1 MKEAKNAPVEN
12 MTKVMDTLET
22 SIAPKKVIQCN
33 ATTIPA
39 IANLKN
45 VCRLILSF
53 IFDILIKANIK
64 NPAISMRNQTNGIA
78 LIVMSLP
85 NIAVKPAIKTNKC
98 RCK

>member
-12 MTKVMDTLET
+12 ITKVMETLET

-39 IANLKN
+39 TANLKN
-45 VCRLILSF
+45 VCRLILSL
-53 IFDILIKANIK
+53 ILDILINANMSI
-64 NPAISMRNQTNGIA
+64 PASNMRNQTNGIA
-78 LIVMSLP
+78 LILISLP
-85 NIAVKPAIKTNKC
+85 NIAVKPAIKTNMC